1 MPDQLQD
8 LLLKRQSAAPNV
20 QLPTEGQDTWLDT
33 LMHRAGVATGLSE
46 QKGGDLGDAIAAVSG
61 MLPIGRIIGAAR
73 AAKTAEAAEQAAKEA
88 RGVFATPAMAAEFGP
103 INAAERP
110 ALSLEEAKKAADL
123 TAPPAKPTATFA
135 HYQDDFDGGAFPQY
149 NIEGGPYDKSTVG
162 VDRLKELGIDIPHTP
177 ARSASPDDQAFASA
191 LAKIQALKA
200 GNREGYRQVPF
211 DVVDAN
217 HPAIK
222 AGADYNRPS
231 LADVDINKLVA
242 TQPTVTEDVVK
253 QYLQQARN
261 RADQLPVGVYGA
273 PRKTDLPIVMQGS
286 DGRYYIGDGTHRIV
300 ADWAKGNPTVQVI
313 QYPSKLATDDV
324 AVPASTILNGLRN
337 LEKK

>member
-1 MPDQLQD
+1 MGDQLQD
-8 LLLKRQSAAPNV
+8 LLLKRTPAAPNV

-33 LMHRAGVATGLSE
+33 LMHRAGVATGASE
-46 QKGGDLGDAIAAVSG
+46 QRGGDLGDAIAAAAG
-61 MLPIGRIIGAAR
+61 MLPIGRIMGAAR
-73 AAKTAEAAEQAAKEA
+73 ATRAAEDAERAAKEA

-103 INAAERP
+103 ISAGERP
-110 ALSLEEAKKAADL
+110 ALTIEEAKKAAAL

-135 HYQDDFDGGAFPQY
+135 HYQDDFNGGAFPQY
-149 NIEGGPYDKSTVG
+149 NVKGGPYDKSTVG
-162 VDRLKELGIDIPHTP
+162 LDRLKELGIDVPHTP
-177 ARSASPDDQAFASA
+177 ARGDSPEDKAFAAA
-191 LAKIQALKA
+191 LEKIRALKA

-231 LADVDINKLVA
+231 LADIDINKLVA
-242 TQPTVTEDVVK
+242 TQPTITEDVVK

-273 PRKTDLPIVMQGS
+273 PRKTDLPVVIQGS

-324 AVPASTILNGLRN
+324 TVPASTILNGLRN